1 MGIEDSTTWDN
12 SQASEGGSVLA
23 PNNLPPPRRLITTH
37 TSDGKSVFY
46 SDLSEEPHVQV
57 LDPRAS
63 AALAYVTKL
72 PASLR
77 PEADISNYAKVA
89 ADPPGLT
96 ISNSAVLRWYDI
108 GPGVESP
115 LHRTMS
121 IDYLVVLFGEVD
133 LVLDSGESR
142 TMRPG
147 EVVVQRGTFNS
158 WRNKSS
164 DWVRTLA
171 ITIPVGN
178 IVVGGKEVGEELED
192 IQGFKRSA

>member
-1 MGIEDSTTWDN
+1 MSHP
-12 SQASEGGSVLA
+12 SQPSEGGSFLP
-23 PNNLPPPRRLITTH
+23 PNTLPPPRRLITTH

-46 SDLSEEPHVQV
+46 PDLPEEAPVQV

-72 PASLR
+72 PASLAS
-77 PEADISNYAKVA
+77 ETDISDYAKLA

-96 ISNSAVLRWYDI
+96 ISDSAVLRWYDI

-121 IDYLVVLFGEVD
+121 IDYLVILYGEVD

-147 EVVVQRGTFNS
+147 EVVIQRGTFHS

-164 DWVRTLA
+164 TWVRTLA
-171 ITIPVGN
+171 VTIPIEN
-178 IVVGGKEVGEELED
+178 MIVGGKVVGEELGD